1 VRIHVRESDTSLPH
15 PCSFGLNH
23 YGTKYATGKQL
34 DANKIYEPDATIG
47 DKIAFFFAGNVELS
61 AMKNGKLIGNRGFND
76 HPLDVPWG
84 FRKLLRYCWVN
95 YCEED
100 GIPIIITENGFAT
113 NGEAE
118 MTLEQ
123 VIDDT
128 QRQTYYNGYVKEL
141 IEAVRD
147 DGIKISGYLGWSLL
161 DNLEW

>member
-1 VRIHVRESDTSLPH
+1 
-15 PCSFGLNH
+15 
-23 YGTKYATGKQL
+23 
-34 DANKIYEPDATIG
+34 
-47 DKIAFFFAGNVELS
+47 
-61 AMKNGKLIGNRGFND
+61 M
-76 HPLDVPWG
+76 PWG
-84 FRKLLRYCWVN
+84 FRKLLNYCWDN
-95 YCEED
+95 YCKD
-100 GIPIIITENGFAT
+100 NGIPIVITENGFAVD
-113 NGEAE
+113 GEAE